1 MDFLRR
7 VIAKSNFYCFH
18 LEKDITEKNLSSMT
32 CRVDHCSSA
41 SKRIFVSTVVVRIF
55 DWLKNEVM
63 AIKIQ
68 GLFHQT
74 LGIFAR
80 FDFMFKLAQL
90 LS

>member
-7 VIAKSNFYCFH
+7 VIAKSHFYCFH

-32 CRVDHCSSA
+32 CRPLQLSA
-41 SKRIFVSTVVVRIF
+41 SQRIFFQQFSWVF
-55 DWLKNEVM
+55 DWLKNKGM

-68 GLFHQT
+68 GLFQQT

-80 FDFMFKLAQL
+80 FDLMFKVPQL